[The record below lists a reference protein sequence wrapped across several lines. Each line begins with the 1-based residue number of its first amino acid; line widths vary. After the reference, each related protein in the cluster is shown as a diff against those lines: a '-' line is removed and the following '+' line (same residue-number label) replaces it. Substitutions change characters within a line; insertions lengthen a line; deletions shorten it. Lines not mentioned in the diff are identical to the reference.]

1 MSKLIR
7 IYLDKIFI
15 IKHIGLKNK
24 KAKNQSGKLPS
35 QEVGRITEREANKL
49 SERRGKG
56 I

>member
-24 KAKNQSGKLPS
+24 KAKNQSVKLPS
-35 QEVGRITEREANKL
+35 QEVGRIQHNRPKEKIRKERT
-49 SERRGKG
+49 
-56 I
+56 

>member
-24 KAKNQSGKLPS
+24 KYQ
-35 QEVGRITEREANKL
+35 ANSKHPL
-49 SERRGKG
+49 HVHLLLLNMGG
-56 I
+56 